1 MRRAAVEQG
10 RRGERAGRR
19 GRARLAPW
27 LGAAA
32 ALAAWPA
39 AADNNPFGY
48 GSGQP
53 WVFQSGFGAVDDD
66 PGFDH
71 FTRVLQLGTTTLHL
85 YATAG
90 PVASDGEVSLCMP
103 PEEGGGLGDE
113 ICGLDVQ
120 INVTG
125 PAFVAGFRPAGPPG
139 GTGIVFSP
147 TTFGATTKSL
157 RLNSVRSTDPI
168 PAGAHKLGELD
179 VTVTDGRGVLVTV
192 SGNAMVLA
200 QRQQVE
206 IEPNIIAVPEPGQAW
221 LLASALAG
229 LAGGAWLRRRRVG

>member
-1 MRRAAVEQG
+1 MRRAAMGNG
-10 RRGERAGRR
+10 RRGERAAGRR

-39 AADNNPFGY
+39 AAGNNPFGY

-53 WVFQSGFGAVDDD
+53 FVFQSGFGAVDDD

-90 PVASDGEVSLCMP
+90 ATASGEASLCMP
-103 PEEGGGLGDE
+103 LEEGGGQGDE

-125 PAFVAGFRPAGPPG
+125 PAFIAGFRPAGPPA
-139 GTGIVFSP
+139 GTDIVFLP
-147 TTFGATTKSL
+147 TSFGATTKSL
-157 RLNSVRSTDPI
+157 RLNAARSEDPI

-200 QRQQVE
+200 QRQLVP
-206 IEPNIIAVPEPGQAW
+206 IEPNIIAVPEPGQVW
-221 LLASALAG
+221 LLGSALAG
-229 LAGGAWLRRRRVG
+229 LAGGAWLRRRRIR